1 MSYSYWQYE
10 KELNT
15 DQIKRIF
22 NCFDSFQNGT
32 VNKGDVDSKIRVT
45 DVAWSR
51 EKELYELFFPYLD
64 RANQQAGWHFEIDAC
79 ENFQLGRYKE
89 GQGHYDWHI
98 DGDGHNKIDSNATL
112 LKDKVRK
119 ISMVLWLN
127 DNFEGGDFELHKS
140 VCEEGRIKP
149 TKGTLIF
156 FPSYYL
162 HKVHKVTKGTRYSL
176 VTWFVGNRFL

>member
-10 KELNT
+10 KEFNT
-15 DQIKRIF
+15 DQIKKIL
-22 NCFDSFQNGT
+22 NCFDSFQDGT
-32 VNKGDVDSKIRVT
+32 INKGNVNSKIRVT
-45 DVAWSR
+45 DVAWSSK
-51 EKELYELFFPYLD
+51 KELYELFFPYLD
-64 RANQQAGWHFEIDAC
+64 RANQ
-79 ENFQLGRYKE
+79 
-89 GQGHYDWHI
+89 
-98 DGDGHNKIDSNATL
+98 HNKLDSNATL

-127 DNFEGGDFELHKS
+127 DNFKGGDFELHNS
-140 VCEEGRIKP
+140 FCQEGKIKP